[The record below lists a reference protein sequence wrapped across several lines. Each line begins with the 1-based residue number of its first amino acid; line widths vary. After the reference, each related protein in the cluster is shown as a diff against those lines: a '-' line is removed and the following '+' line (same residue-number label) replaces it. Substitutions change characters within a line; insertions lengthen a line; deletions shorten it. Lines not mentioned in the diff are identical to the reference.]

1 MHAKETRAEW
11 RGAWPTGKLTCVHEH
26 LGGADRAD
34 GGERVG
40 ERGDGRGQV
49 DDEDGLGKA
58 AGGRGGE
65 NVRVGA
71 LGAKGGASP
80 RAAYPV
86 VAERSP

>member
-40 ERGDGRGQV
+40 QRGDGRGQV
-49 DDEDGLGKA
+49 EDEDGLRE
-58 AGGRGGE
+58 AGGGGE
-65 NVRVGA
+65 VAVA
-71 LGAKGGASP
+71 CEEK
-80 RAAYPV
+80 RACLA
-86 VAERSP
+86 RS